1 MGKNGRMDMR
11 HYIVYTL
18 KLLLNRNGYLMGNIN
33 RIAYPERVNINYWD
47 RSIEKPDGLHN
58 LGDMLSPV
66 VVENILQTKGID
78 IDKKV
83 ESTKHLY
90 AIGSIIGQGFADAT
104 IWGSGFLFD
113 PGDSLLM
120 KIKYHYMRKLDIR
133 CVRGPKTREIFL
145 RLGMEC
151 PDKYGDPACLMPLF
165 YNPDVQKE
173 REYRVVLHFRNEL
186 QCEDALGILTNDYK
200 QFIDE
205 ICKAK
210 LIISGSLHGIILAE
224 SYGIP
229 AIFLQDRKSIYMIK
243 YQDWYESTGRK
254 DFPIASSIEEALTME
269 PPKLPDLRNMRNMLL
284 KSFPYDLWD

>member
-1 MGKNGRMDMR
+1 MGKSGRLGMGR
-11 HYIVYTL
+11 YIVYTS

-33 RIAYPERVNINYWD
+33 RKVCPKRVNINYWD

-66 VVENILQTKGID
+66 VIGYVLQSLGIELE
-78 IDKKV
+78 KEV
-83 ESTKHLY
+83 ASTKHLY

-113 PGDSLLM
+113 PGDSFLM
-120 KIKYHYMRKLDIR
+120 KIKYRYMRKLDIR
-133 CVRGPKTREIFL
+133 CVRGPQTRAVFT
-145 RLGMEC
+145 RLGIDC

-165 YNPDVQKE
+165 YKPNVQKE
-173 REYRVVLHFRNEL
+173 REYRVVLHFRNEM
-186 QCEDALGILTNDYK
+186 QCDDALGILTNNYK

-229 AIFLQDRKSIYMIK
+229 AIFLQDRRSIYMIK

-254 DFPIASSIEEALTME
+254 SFPIASSIEEALSMV
-269 PPKLPDLRNMRNMLL
+269 PPEVPDLRDMQQMLL
-284 KSFPYDLWD
+284 KTFPADLWD